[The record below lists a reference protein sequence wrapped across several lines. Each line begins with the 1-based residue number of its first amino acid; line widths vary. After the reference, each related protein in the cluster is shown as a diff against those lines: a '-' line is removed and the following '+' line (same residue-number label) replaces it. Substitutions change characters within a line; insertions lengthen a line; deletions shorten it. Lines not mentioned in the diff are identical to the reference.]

1 MKKRLIILIAIVVG
15 YIFVYA
21 TPVGYTRLVSELT
34 VQESL
39 VTGAIDQVV
48 KHNTLNE
55 VVNFSPSSD
64 TVNSDVDTVY
74 SAQLSSG
81 STIDLTSLTNTL
93 GNSMDLTGQRIMA
106 VKFKNL
112 SETGSDAIN
121 ITQGASNPYP
131 LFGSTFSLDLKPR
144 QSILYKC
151 DTMLTDVGASDL
163 GIDYTLNGDT
173 LGVLLISARLY

>member
-1 MKKRLIILIAIVVG
+1 MILLAIVVG
-15 YIFVYA
+15 YVFIFA

-34 VQESL
+34 VQERL
-39 VTGAIDQVV
+39 TTGAIDQTV
-48 KHNTLNE
+48 KHSDFNE

-64 TVNSDVDTVY
+64 TVTSDVDTVY
-74 SAQLSSG
+74 SAQLTSG

-112 SETGSDAIN
+112 SETGTDVIN
-121 ITQGASNPYP
+121 ITQGATNPYP
-131 LFGSTFSLDLKPR
+131 LFGSTFSLDLESK

-151 DTMLTDVGASDL
+151 DTMLTDVDASNL